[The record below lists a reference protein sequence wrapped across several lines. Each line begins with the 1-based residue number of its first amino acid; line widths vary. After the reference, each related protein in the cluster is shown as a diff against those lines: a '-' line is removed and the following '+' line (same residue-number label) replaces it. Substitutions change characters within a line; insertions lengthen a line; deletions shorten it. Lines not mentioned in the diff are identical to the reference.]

1 MRMEKKYNL
10 LDMILQKH
18 EEHSSDWEK
27 DHPVGSRNMK
37 IQQSD
42 YDTYGRSDLLK
53 EARELEEQKLIKVKW
68 MGGRSDME
76 YVQYRLEQMPR
87 IYEMTGRI
95 PKLQRVRSEQAAD
108 LKLVEVYA
116 AEAESSW
123 LKAYYGE
130 LSAQIHRGK
139 ALKNLEKHGELLFQC
154 LNALEKLEEPVFI
167 RIFSSYALTD
177 TKTRGSKVF
186 KDQLQSRVIRI
197 AKRYH
202 PMVDDTMNHHG
213 GKQGKFCIY
222 AL

>member
-139 ALKNLEKHGELLFQC
+139 ALKNLEKLG
-154 LNALEKLEEPVFI
+154 
-167 RIFSSYALTD
+167 
-177 TKTRGSKVF
+177 
-186 KDQLQSRVIRI
+186 RI
-197 AKRYH
+197 A
-202 PMVDDTMNHHG
+202 VSVSE
-213 GKQGKFCIY
+213 CIREAGRACLY
-222 AL
+222 PDFQQLCPDRHKNQRL